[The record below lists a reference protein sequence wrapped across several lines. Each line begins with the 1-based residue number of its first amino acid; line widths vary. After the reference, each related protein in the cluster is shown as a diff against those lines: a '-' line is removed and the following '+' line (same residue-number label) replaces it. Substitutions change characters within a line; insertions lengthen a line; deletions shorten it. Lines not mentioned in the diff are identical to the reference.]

1 MVTELYTYTG
11 SRLAQD
17 VKDKFGDTGAVQ
29 ITDAMILRWINN
41 GIRAIVAQAPFL
53 RETAQANILAGQSVY
68 SLAGPFG
75 SPRIAQFDS
84 LAVNGI
90 PLKSVPFP
98 EWQRL
103 VTGGSAPSAEGVP
116 EFYTYYGDSVTI
128 WPAPVETVADG
139 LTLYYAAYPDDLAA
153 ITDHLTVPDRMYN
166 ALLDYVHAQA
176 LELNENF
183 EGAQLKLGQHEV
195 HLQRQFEMEN
205 RSPRNFY
212 SGITYDPDDLE
223 RPYA

>member
-1 MVTELYTYTG
+1 MVVELYTYTG
-11 SRLAQD
+11 SRVAVD
-17 VKDKFGDTGAVQ
+17 VKDKFGDTGSVQ

-41 GIRAIVAQAPFL
+41 GIRAIVAQTPFL
-53 RETAQANILAGQSVY
+53 RLTAQANVLAGQSVY
-68 SLAGPFG
+68 SLAAPFG
-75 SPRIAQFDS
+75 NPRIAQFDS
-84 LAVNGI
+84 IAYNGA

-103 VTGGSAPSAEGVP
+103 ITGGTSPEAEGVP

-128 WPAPVETVADG
+128 WPAPVDTVANG
-139 LTLYYAAYPDDLAA
+139 LTLYYAAYPADLADIA
-153 ITDHLTVPDRMYN
+153 DPLTVPDRFYN

-212 SGITYDPDDLE
+212 PSITYDPDDLD